1 MDRGVFVDRS
11 ESEKTT
17 VAEALDRY
25 KREVAILK
33 KECSEENEPDS
44 VAIGLP
50 GNGPEPLFSALCGH
64 LRRPSP
70 PHTVLGS

>member
-25 KREVAILK
+25 KREVAVLK
-33 KECSEENEPDS
+33 KECS
-44 VAIGLP
+44 
-50 GNGPEPLFSALCGH
+50 
-64 LRRPSP
+64 
-70 PHTVLGS
+70 